1 MLSQSILPKGQPIS
15 RDYNN
20 IFTVLE
26 QTRKITFLLCKQ
38 QNFNDNYKNFNLALF
53 ELVYNQK
60 L

>member
-1 MLSQSILPKGQPIS
+1 MKNSTNFE
-15 RDYNN
+15 RATNFYNN

-26 QTRKITFLLCKQ
+26 QTRKITV
-38 QNFNDNYKNFNLALF
+38 FNDNYKNFNLALF

>member
-1 MLSQSILPKGQPIS
+1 MKNSTNFETNF
-15 RDYNN
+15 YNN

-26 QTRKITFLLCKQ
+26 QTRKITCKPV
-38 QNFNDNYKNFNLALF
+38 FNDNYKNFNLALF